1 MFPRCLRASSRGQRV
16 LPVRPG
22 DVVLLTA
29 TGEIPPL
36 LVVEDAAATIDTV
49 VRVETG
55 VRVRRGVRAVHPIV
69 RIAPVAGEAER

>member
-1 MFPRCLRASSRGQRV
+1 M
-16 LPVRPG
+16 
-22 DVVLLTA
+22 VLLTA
-29 TGEIPPL
+29 TREIVPL

-49 VRVETG
+49 VCVETG